1 LIRSS
6 AVILRR
12 KYVASVD
19 VDEKAYE
26 KGYMLGSNSGYGQGR
41 RDGIKEGYERGFRE
55 GYKKGWGIGYK
66 KGHKTAREKIL
77 TSSKKLSQ

>member
-1 LIRSS
+1 M
-6 AVILRR
+6 ILKR
-12 KYVASVD
+12 KYVSSED
-19 VDEKAYE
+19 VGEKAYE

-66 KGHKTAREKIL
+66 KGHETAREKVL
-77 TSSKKLSQ
+77 TSSKKPSK